1 MLQVKKYS
9 AADQRQWDD
18 FVNHSRN
25 GTFLFLRNYMDYH
38 SDRFHDFS
46 LLIYKNNKL
55 IALLPAHLDGKQLCS
70 HLGLTYGGFVLSNKM
85 TATLMLEVFKAS
97 LDYVAAQT
105 DVENF
110 IYLPIPYIY
119 ASVPS
124 QEDLYALFRLNA
136 QLKARKISSVVCLDK
151 PLGLSELRNRKLKK
165 AEKQGLEIIQDNDY
179 PAFWNILENN
189 LKIKYNAAPV
199 HSLSEIIL
207 LHQRF
212 PNNILLYRV
221 CAAQETVAGCV
232 LYLTKNVVHVQYI
245 ASTPEGRTVCAVDY
259 LFNYLI
265 YNKYAGKTR
274 YFDLG
279 TSVEEGGRVLNEGL
293 IFQKEGFG
301 GRAVVYDTYVLKLK

>member
-46 LLIYKNNKL
+46 LLIYKNGKL

-70 HLGLTYGGFVLSNKM
+70 HLGLTYGGFVFSNKM

-97 LDYVAAQT
+97 LDYVVAQT
-105 DVENF
+105 NVENF

-136 QLKARKISSVVCLDK
+136 QLKTRKISSVVCLDK

-165 AEKQGLEIIQDNDY
+165 AEKQGLEIVQDNDY

-221 CAAQETVAGCV
+221 CAAQKTVAGCV
-232 LYLTKNVVHVQYI
+232 IYLTKNAVHVQYI
-245 ASTPEGRTVCAVDY
+245 ASTPEGRAVCAVDY

-265 YNKYAGKTR
+265 YNKYVGKTR

-301 GRAVVYDTYVLKLK
+301 GRAVVYDTYSLKLK